1 MNDSFE
7 VVTQFSLVCSAK
19 DSDLLI
25 KNHWEWQNS
34 ASFFLVWVSNLQ
46 CRNTM
51 SGPCD
56 CCCSSLQR
64 PHTFPSLKGKSYIM
78 QFFSLSIQ
86 HATKVGNDLW
96 WQENMHAL
104 SRWTWK
110 GSLVRTILLGVKSE
124 SCNIRLSTLNVL
136 CREDDW
142 VGTKADKSHNAKT
155 ISCGRKSA

>member
-34 ASFFLVWVSNLQ
+34 ASFFLVWVSTRQ

-64 PHTFPSLKGKSYIM
+64 PHTFPSLKGKSHIM

-86 HATKVGNDLW
+86 HATKAGNDLW
-96 WQENMHAL
+96 WQENMHAS

-110 GSLVRTILLGVKSE
+110 GSLVRMILLGVKSE

-136 CREDDW
+136 CREDDC

-155 ISCGRKSA
+155 ISFGRKSA